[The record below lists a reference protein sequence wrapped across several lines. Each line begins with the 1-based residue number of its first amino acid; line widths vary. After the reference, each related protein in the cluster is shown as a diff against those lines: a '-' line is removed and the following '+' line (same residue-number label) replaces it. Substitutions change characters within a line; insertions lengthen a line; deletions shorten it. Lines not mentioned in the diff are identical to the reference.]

1 MTDLHIDGLGRQLR
15 LAQPP
20 QRIVSLV
27 PSQTELLFDLGL
39 DAEIVGVTKFCLHPS
54 HARTTRTRVGG
65 TKTLMH
71 ERIHALAPDLIVA
84 NREENR
90 REDIEA
96 LQALAPCW
104 VSDVR
109 DLPDA
114 LAMIR
119 SLGLV
124 VGRAPQGAALA
135 ARIEADFAALPRLS
149 RRVAYLI
156 WRDPWMVA
164 GGDTFIDD
172 LLGRLGLHNVFA
184 DQPRYPA
191 LDDDTLREA
200 APELLFLSSEPY
212 PFRERHA
219 QELATVCPGAE
230 PVLVDGEM
238 FCWFGSRLQHS
249 ASYFRQLATQLQSM
263 AGGPND

>member
-135 ARIEADFAALPRLS
+135 ARASRLTS
-149 RRVAYLI
+149 
-156 WRDPWMVA
+156 P
-164 GGDTFIDD
+164 
-172 LLGRLGLHNVFA
+172 
-184 DQPRYPA
+184 
-191 LDDDTLREA
+191 
-200 APELLFLSSEPY
+200 PY
-212 PFRERHA
+212 R
-219 QELATVCPGAE
+219 
-230 PVLVDGEM
+230 
-238 FCWFGSRLQHS
+238 GSR
-249 ASYFRQLATQLQSM
+249 AAWPT
-263 AGGPND
+263 

>member
-1 MTDLHIDGLGRQLR
+1 MTELHIDDLGHRLR
-15 LAQPP
+15 LERAPR
-20 QRIVSLV
+20 RIVSLV

-39 DAEIVGVTKFCLHPS
+39 DAEIVGVTKFCLHPA
-54 HARTTRTRVGG
+54 HARATRTRVGG
-65 TKTLMH
+65 TKTPML
-71 ERIHALAPDLIVA
+71 ERIRGLAPDLIVA

-96 LQALAPCW
+96 LQDLAPCW

-109 DLPDA
+109 DLPGA
-114 LAMIR
+114 LHMIR
-119 SLGLV
+119 SLGAV
-124 VGRAPQGAALA
+124 VGRAPQGTALA
-135 ARIEADFAALPRLS
+135 ARIEADFAALPQLS

-156 WRDPWMVA
+156 WREPWMVA

-191 LDDDTLREA
+191 LDDAALREA
-200 APELLFLSSEPY
+200 APEVLLLSSEPY
-212 PFRERHA
+212 PFRARHA
-219 QELATVCPGAE
+219 DELAAVCPDAK

-238 FCWFGSRLQHS
+238 FCWFGSRLLHS
-249 ASYFRQLATQLQSM
+249 ASYFRQLAAQLQS
-263 AGGPND
+263 AGSGRNG